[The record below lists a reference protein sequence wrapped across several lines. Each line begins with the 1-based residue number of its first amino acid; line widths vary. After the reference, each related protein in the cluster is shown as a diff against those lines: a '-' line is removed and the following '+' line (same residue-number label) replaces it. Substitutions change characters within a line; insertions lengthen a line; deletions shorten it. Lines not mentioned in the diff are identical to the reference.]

1 MTDTLTTAKRTELG
15 SLNVRRLRREGYVP
29 AVVYG
34 RGEES
39 TPIKIPEREILSLI
53 AHGGHIFKL
62 TGDLKDDVMIKDVQW
77 NAFGTEVLHLD
88 FLRIR
93 ADEVVELEIQIELVG
108 EAPGTHSGGVVRQFL
123 HEVEIQCP
131 ANAVPDR
138 LELSINELELGQA
151 LTAADIPLPEGAKLV
166 TDPDTTVVTCEE
178 PTEMPEEE
186 AEGELGAAAEPE
198 VIGKPDSEEAGDEG

>member
-1 MTDTLTTAKRTELG
+1 M
-15 SLNVRRLRREGYVP
+15 P

-34 RGEES
+34 RGEGS
-39 TPIKIPEREILSLI
+39 TAIKIPEKEIRSLI

-62 TGDLKDDVMIKDVQW
+62 TGDLKDDVMIKDVHW
-77 NAFGTEVLHLD
+77 NAFGTEVLHMD

-93 ADEVVELEIQIELVG
+93 ADEVVELELQIELVG
-108 EAPGTHSGGVVRQFL
+108 EAPGTHAGGVVRQFL

-151 LTAADIPLPEGAKLV
+151 LTAADIDLPEGARLV
-166 TDPDTTVVTCEE
+166 TDPETTVVTCEE
-178 PTEMPEEE
+178 PTEAPEEE
-186 AEGELGAAAEPE
+186 AEAELGAAAEPE
-198 VIGKPDSEEAGDEG
+198 VIGKSDSDESGDED